1 MLAHLHIRNY
11 ALISHLDIDF
21 REGFSVMTGETGAGK
36 SIILGALNLVMG
48 ARAETKTITEG
59 EDKCIIEATFELDNE
74 QELII
79 RRELNQNGRSR
90 SFVNDEVVTQTELK
104 MLAKQLID
112 IHSQHESLLIG
123 DDLFQIQVV
132 DAIANNASEREEYSQ
147 CYEAYLLSDS
157 ALREAQALA
166 QKVQEDADYLQWQYQ
181 QLEDA
186 HLQEGEMHQL
196 EEEEYELSHAED
208 IKMALQEAIEYLDAD
223 GVGALSLLRR
233 VRLKDASSELS
244 ERVNSVVIEL
254 QDMVRDMHR
263 QFDRVEM
270 NPERLA
276 QVQERLSMLQTL
288 MKKHRVQS
296 VEELIT
302 LRDEFEQQ
310 VQRIANMDEEIA
322 QKQMHLATCLKALE
336 KAGLALTKTREN
348 VREKIAKHLIADMK
362 KLGVVHANVAIEI
375 ESATDYSETGK
386 DEVQLMFAANL
397 NQSLRRVADVASG
410 GEISRLMLC
419 IKAMIAST
427 NGLPTIIFDEIDTGV
442 SGEIASQMGEIMRQI
457 AVARQVIAITH
468 LPQVA
473 VKGEQH
479 YLVYKADTETRT
491 ETHIRIL
498 NTDEH
503 LAEVEKMRKV

>member
-1 MLAHLHIRNY
+1 
-11 ALISHLDIDF
+11 
-21 REGFSVMTGETGAGK
+21 
-36 SIILGALNLVMG
+36 
-48 ARAETKTITEG
+48 
-59 EDKCIIEATFELDNE
+59 
-74 QELII
+74 
-79 RRELNQNGRSR
+79 
-90 SFVNDEVVTQTELK
+90 
-104 MLAKQLID
+104 
-112 IHSQHESLLIG
+112 
-123 DDLFQIQVV
+123 
-132 DAIANNASEREEYSQ
+132 
-147 CYEAYLLSDS
+147 
-157 ALREAQALA
+157 
-166 QKVQEDADYLQWQYQ
+166 
-181 QLEDA
+181 
-186 HLQEGEMHQL
+186 
-196 EEEEYELSHAED
+196 
-208 IKMALQEAIEYLDAD
+208 LQEAIEYLDAD

-244 ERVNSVVIEL
+244 ERVDSVVIEL